1 MEPFIHE
8 TMLLTTATYG
18 FFLVYVVYGL
28 IGFTLIGEKNDKKV
42 QNQGFIVLAI
52 EFVFA
57 LFLGFL
63 MIKGVI

>member
-8 TMLLTTATYG
+8 TILLTTATYG

-42 QNQGFIVLAI
+42 QNQGFIILAI

-57 LFLGFL
+57 LILGIL
-63 MIKGVI
+63 KIKGVI